1 MLNNKINKINVF
13 EKKKNPLIKR
23 TLINNVWLVVVQVIY
38 LNSCYTFFFLV
49 SYSVSSMISTKD

>member
-13 EKKKNPLIKR
+13 EKKKKKPLIKR

-38 LNSCYTFFFLV
+38 LNSCYTFFFGFL
-49 SYSVSSMISTKD
+49 

>member
-1 MLNNKINKINVF
+1 MFLK
-13 EKKKNPLIKR
+13 KKKNPLIKR

-49 SYSVSSMISTKD
+49 SYSVSSMISIKD